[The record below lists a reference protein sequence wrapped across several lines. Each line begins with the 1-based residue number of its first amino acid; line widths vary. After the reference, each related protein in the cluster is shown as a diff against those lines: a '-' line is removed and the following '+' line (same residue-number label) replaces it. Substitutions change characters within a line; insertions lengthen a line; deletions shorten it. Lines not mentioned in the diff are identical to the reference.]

1 MGNLLYFGDN
11 LKIMREFIKDESVDL
26 IYLDPPFNSNA
37 SYNVLFKSPVEPA
50 AAQVKAFEDTWHW
63 ESEAQTAFEELEG
76 RSADTFR
83 LLLSLKS
90 FLGTSDVMAYLA
102 MMAIRLVEMRRLLKP
117 SGSIY
122 LHCDP
127 TASHYLKIL
136 MDGIFGAPMFRN
148 EIIWRRNSAH
158 SDGKQGARH
167 FGRITDTILFY
178 SKDAKPVWNQ
188 QYRPYDEKYV
198 ERDYRRMDADGRR
211 YRLDNI
217 QGPGGAE
224 KGNPFY
230 EVMGVARHW
239 RYSKHR
245 MDELIRMGR
254 IVQTRPGA
262 VPQYKRYLDEMP
274 GVPLQNLWDD
284 IQVINNR
291 SKEMLGYQT
300 QKPLSLLE
308 RIITVSSNPGDIVM
322 DPFCGC
328 GTAVHAAE
336 KLERRWI
343 GIDITYVALKVIRD
357 RLASNFPAVRYDM
370 RGIPRD
376 VEAARRLAEQTP
388 HEFQNWA
395 ISELGGNSRG
405 KGADRGIDGDIVFM
419 TGRDAY
425 GRAIISVKG
434 GKYVA
439 PAALRELIGTV
450 KRERADLGIFICF
463 GPPSRDMR
471 REAAEAGRV
480 DLPGGSSPR
489 IRIVT
494 VEELLKGVNLG
505 LAVVLDSIASAGEAK
520 RAQAKRLHKPKP
532 VDPKQK
538 SMMLPLKGGRS
549 HDVPRGK
556 SLELPLEEEAA
567 PQRRRAARKR

>member
-63 ESEAQTAFEELEG
+63 EIEAQAAFEELEG

-117 SGSIY
+117 NGSIY

-148 EIIWRRNSAH
+148 EIVWKRNSAH
-158 SDGKQGARH
+158 SDGKQGAKH
-167 FGRITDTILFY
+167 FGRISDAILFY
-178 SKDAKPVWNQ
+178 SKSEKVIWNQ
-188 QYRPYDEKYV
+188 QYKPYDEKYI
-198 ERDYRRMDADGRR
+198 ERDYRRIDENGRR
-211 YRLDNI
+211 YRLSDI
-217 QGPGGAE
+217 QGPGRAD
-224 KGNPFY
+224 KGNPYY
-230 EVMGVARHW
+230 EVMGVSRHW
-239 RYSKHR
+239 RYTKENMQR
-245 MDELIRMGR
+245 LIDQGR

-284 IQVINNR
+284 ISVINNR
-291 SKEMLGYQT
+291 SKEMIGYPT
-300 QKPLSLLE
+300 QKPLALLE
-308 RIITVSSNPGDIVM
+308 RIILTSSNPGDTVL

-336 KLERRWI
+336 KLGRKWI

-357 RLASNFPAVRYDM
+357 RLALNFPAVRYAM

-439 PAALRELIGTV
+439 PAAIRELIGTV
-450 KRERADLGIFICF
+450 KRERADFGIFICF
-463 GPPSRDMR
+463 GPPSREMR
-471 REAAEAGRV
+471 REAAEAGQV

-494 VEELLKGVNLG
+494 VEELLAGANLG
-505 LAVVLDSIASAGEAK
+505 LTVVLDSISSASEAK
-520 RAQAKRLHKPKP
+520 RVQAKRQRKAKPS
-532 VDPKQK
+532 DPKQK

-549 HDVPRGK
+549 HDAPRGK
-556 SLELPLEEEAA
+556 SLELPLEEEVA